1 LIIVSNKFKSGE
13 AVIKDWLYGY
23 SWIPEFFQ
31 TRHGNMDNL
40 ANWMIKQPNEKAVL
54 GLRSSLHSLFA
65 NVGYYL
71 RHSDIQ
77 NGYPPMTL
85 DELPQTDISI
95 VPDWKACKD
104 LGITTI
110 EDIRPHIEQAIY
122 IVDNLWHTLSA
133 NYDAINKRQIRE

>member
-1 LIIVSNKFKSGE
+1 
-13 AVIKDWLYGY
+13 
-23 SWIPEFFQ
+23 
-31 TRHGNMDNL
+31 
-40 ANWMIKQPNEKAVL
+40 
-54 GLRSSLHSLFA
+54 
-65 NVGYYL
+65 
-71 RHSDIQ
+71 
-77 NGYPPMTL
+77 MTL

-122 IVDNLWHTLSA
+122 IVDNLWHTLSV